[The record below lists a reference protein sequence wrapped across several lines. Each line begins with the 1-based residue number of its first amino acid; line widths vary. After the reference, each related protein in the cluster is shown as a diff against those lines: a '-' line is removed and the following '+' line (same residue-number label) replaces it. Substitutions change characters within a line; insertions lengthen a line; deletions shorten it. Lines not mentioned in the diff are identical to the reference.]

1 MNIPNIPQN
10 KFTNSLKPAAKFIG
24 QKTWALAKKVVPGVI
39 MMTCSFTLGH
49 RMNSSR
55 PKTIDP
61 RMDAQWAYQA
71 GQQRIKDSLRIVEL
85 EQKLAADSMKLYH
98 LGEQLKLTK
107 VVKNV
112 K

>member
-10 KFTNSLKPAAKFIG
+10 KFTNSIKPAAKFVG
-24 QKTWALAKKVVPGVI
+24 RGTLALAKKIIPGVI

-85 EQKLAADSMKLYH
+85 EQRIAADSMKLYH
-98 LGEQLKLTK
+98 LGEQLNLTK
-107 VVKNV
+107 VAK
-112 K
+112 KIK